1 MAGDVN
7 GDGLTDLIV
16 GSPDHAA
23 GGLTGAGRSYV
34 VFGKS
39 TGTAVDL
46 SAIAAGNGGFA
57 IDGAA
62 SSDQS
67 GYGVSSVGD
76 INGDGLA
83 DLVIGARYVDTN
95 GGALLDAGRS
105 YVVYGK
111 ANGTAV
117 NLSSVAAGVGGFVIN
132 GQDANDASGQS
143 VFGLGDVNGD
153 GLGDFIIGAPNSDPA
168 AGLSAGRSYVL
179 FGKNNNTAVDLS
191 AVAAGTGGFVINGHS
206 VSDQMGMKVSNAGD
220 VNGDGLADVL
230 VSSTAA
236 DPAAVTDA
244 GRSYVVFGK
253 TDGTAVDLSA
263 VVAGAGGFVINGQGA
278 SDASGVSISYAG
290 DVNGDGLAD
299 VIVGA
304 HLADPNALASS
315 GRSYVVFG
323 RTGTSAVNLS
333 AVANGAGGFVIDGQA
348 AGELS
353 GISVA
358 YAGDFNGDGLADLLV
373 GASGATVG
381 GASSAGR
388 AYLVFGKANTAA
400 ISLSAVANG
409 VGGFVFNGFTAAN
422 DQTGNQVSAAGDVNG
437 DGLADLLVAAANSD
451 PSAVTNAGRTY
462 VIFGNTTGIGSST
475 FVDQMGT
482 TGNDTLSS
490 TGGQTLVA
498 GAGDDTLNASGA
510 DVLYGGAGSD
520 TFVVGSS
527 TSTALQSAMGSG
539 GNALQLSRIDGGG
552 GTDTLRLTGG
562 ASLDLTKVANAAGNS
577 PLGGSRI
584 DGIERVDLATDTTA
598 NTLKLSLND
607 VLDMSGMNLF
617 NNGNGWTGLGATVQ
631 RHQLVIDGTSA
642 DTVQVVGGS
651 NWTQAGTVS
660 SSISGAS
667 QTYNVWNH
675 NSSAAQLLM
684 DADIRH
690 EVL

>member
-1 MAGDVN
+1 
-7 GDGLTDLIV
+7 
-16 GSPDHAA
+16 
-23 GGLTGAGRSYV
+23 
-34 VFGKS
+34 
-39 TGTAVDL
+39 
-46 SAIAAGNGGFA
+46 
-57 IDGAA
+57 
-62 SSDQS
+62 
-67 GYGVSSVGD
+67 
-76 INGDGLA
+76 
-83 DLVIGARYVDTN
+83 
-95 GGALLDAGRS
+95 LLDAGRS

-111 ANGTAV
+111 ASGTAV

-132 GQDANDASGQS
+132 GQGATDTSGQS

-153 GLGDFIIGAPNSDPA
+153 GLGDFIVGAPNSDPA
-168 AGLSAGRSYVL
+168 AGLSAGRSYVV
-179 FGKNNNTAVDLS
+179 FGKNDNTAVDLS

-206 VSDQMGMKVSNAGD
+206 ASDQMGMKVSNAGD